1 MQQIMVTT
9 TPKRTEGEAFVGS
22 WAGSKGESKNPRPA
36 WRESAL
42 LPAHHPT
49 RAGAVT
55 GEEAVNLGGVFQ
67 IDAK

>member
-1 MQQIMVTT
+1 
-9 TPKRTEGEAFVGS
+9 
-22 WAGSKGESKNPRPA
+22 
-36 WRESAL
+36 L

-49 RAGAVT
+49 RAGAMT